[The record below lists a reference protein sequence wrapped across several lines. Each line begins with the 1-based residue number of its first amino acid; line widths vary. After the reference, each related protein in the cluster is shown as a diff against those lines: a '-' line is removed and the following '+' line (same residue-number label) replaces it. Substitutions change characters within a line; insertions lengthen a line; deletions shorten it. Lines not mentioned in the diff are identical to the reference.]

1 MSLFQG
7 DAPTPVE
14 LESSA
19 VQSAP
24 QYLTNYLTQLA
35 SAGTQALGTPTYDAE
50 GKITGVTPSTSAS
63 LITPMSALQQGAYIG
78 AGGTPTY
85 NAQGQIIG
93 YTGSPLTS
101 YTGAL
106 TNAASAFDR
115 QPVTSEDITGFLNPE
130 RATGYESTLSKA
142 IEALQP
148 SVTASDVTK
157 LLDPNRA
164 TTYEPIFEKSLSALS
179 PLTAQERINA
189 FYKPFTSQS
198 ETGGLGLRSF
208 DEAQRAFQRQP
219 VSQSDIRAF
228 YNPYEQSVVDEMA
241 KQSAINYQRNVLPSL
256 KAGFVGQGDLG
267 SRRYSNVL
275 GQTAADIQSNLL
287 AQQAKARSQGYET
300 ALEAALKEAGYD
312 IQSGVGLTS
321 LGKAEQEGYKTAL
334 EAALKESQ
342 TDVSKAQALTNLGA
356 EERRSFSD
364 ALRSALEL
372 EQLGVTSGTGLT
384 SAARA
389 QMDPYNEAVKAALM
403 EAGYDVQAG
412 TGLSNLGR
420 TEQEAAE
427 EAYGALAKLGSQQT
441 AYEQAKLEA
450 PLTRAANVAQLMR
463 GYAYPTST
471 ESKAETFP
479 PMYNKSPLE
488 QIAGLSSLIGAAFP
502 AGGGGAGDRLLS
514 TIANV
519 AGQIFGK
526 SATNVGLDLPT
537 GFNSWADY
545 INAAQSDTPPI

>member
-1 MSLFQG
+1 MNLFQG

-256 KAGFVGQGDLG
+256 KAGFDGQGDLG

-372 EQLGVTSGTGLT
+372 EQLGVTGGTGFVRVAT
-384 SAARA
+384 FPIEGSIRSGNVS
-389 QMDPYNEAVKAALM
+389 MN
-403 EAGYDVQAG
+403 G
-412 TGLSNLGR
+412 TQFSRIEPRFVLRRSE
-420 TEQEAAE
+420 TD
-427 EAYGALAKLGSQQT
+427 
-441 AYEQAKLEA
+441 
-450 PLTRAANVAQLMR
+450 AQLTPLMTR
-463 GYAYPTST
+463 WEIRAVPVKGRNSRWTLPILNREEVEIDGVKYVRDPLVVLDALLELVQGGNIFTLQESNRAYQVHGKDFLWIPDSLTTSGR
-471 ESKAETFP
+471 AWQGTFV
-479 PMYNKSPLE
+479 LVVE
-488 QIAGLSSLIGAAFP
+488 E
-502 AGGGGAGDRLLS
+502 
-514 TIANV
+514 V
-519 AGQIFGK
+519 A
-526 SATNVGLDLPT
+526 
-537 GFNSWADY
+537 
-545 INAAQSDTPPI
+545 